1 MRDSPSTRTSPSPSD
16 GDVIVT
22 RESNCGACYTVRQI
36 PGIVQYSVAQWEDA
50 IRLAR
55 SFARNHAVD
64 LWYRENGTESLLEA
78 HRTATEGPRASFE
91 MLPGLERPKSEA
103 EGPS

>member
-1 MRDSPSTRTSPSPSD
+1 MGDSPSTRTSPSPSD

-22 RESNCGACYTVRQI
+22 RESSSGVCYTVRQI

-64 LWYRENGTESLLEA
+64 LWYRENGAESLLEA
-78 HRTATEGPRASFE
+78 YRRAAESRTRI
-91 MLPGLERPKSEA
+91 L
-103 EGPS
+103 